1 MSDRNARSVAEQE
14 NKPVVSPTKASQG
27 TKGHNVRYVLWAGTI
42 GAVVA
47 LALAY
52 FAFFAS

>member
-1 MSDRNARSVAEQE
+1 MSDRNARSAVDQE
-14 NKPVVSPTKASQG
+14 NKPVVSPNKASQG
-27 TKGHNVRYVLWAGTI
+27 TKGHNVRYVLVVSTI
-42 GAVVA
+42 GAVAA

>member
-1 MSDRNARSVAEQE
+1 MNDRNARGATEE
-14 NKPVVSPTKASQG
+14 EDAPVVRPTEARQG
-27 TKGHNVRYVLWAGTI
+27 TKGHNVRYVLSLGTI
-42 GAVVA
+42 GAVAA

>member
-14 NKPVVSPTKASQG
+14 NKPVVSPIKASQG
-27 TKGHNVRYVLWAGTI
+27 AKGHNVRYVLWASTV
-42 GAVVA
+42 GAVIA

-52 FAFFAS
+52 FAFFAN

>member
-1 MSDRNARSVAEQE
+1 MNDRKARGAAEE
-14 NKPVVSPTKASQG
+14 EDAPVLRPTEARQG
-27 TKGHNVRYVLWAGTI
+27 TKGHNVRYVLSLGTI
-42 GAVVA
+42 GAVAA